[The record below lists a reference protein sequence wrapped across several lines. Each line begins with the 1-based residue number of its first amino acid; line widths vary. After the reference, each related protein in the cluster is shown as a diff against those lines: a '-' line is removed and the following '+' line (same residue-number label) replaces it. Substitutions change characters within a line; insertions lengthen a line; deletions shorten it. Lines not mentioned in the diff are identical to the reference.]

1 MKDWEENREKGREG
15 TLQCPGSS
23 SHIRKGINYPS
34 TSDNAALEDPSVK
47 DTESL

>member
-1 MKDWEENREKGREG
+1 MKYWEENKGKGKEG

-23 SHIRKGINYPS
+23 YIRKGINYAS
-34 TSDNAALEDPSVK
+34 SSENAVLEDLSVK